1 MPEALSVTQLN
12 DRLKRLIEADPAL
25 NDILVMGEISDWRRI
40 PSSGHCYFTLK
51 ASDNSGQIIK
61 GVMWRMNADR
71 QARFGGLP
79 QNGDAVQAL
88 GSVRLYENRSEYQ
101 FSAVAIQPVGVGA
114 LYAEFERLRLRL
126 AAEGLFDAERK
137 RPLPAV
143 IRRIGIVTSAEAS
156 VFQDV
161 QHVLRRRYPLAELV
175 LSPSPVQGNDAP
187 PQIVRAIERLN
198 QRADIDVILVCR
210 GGGSLEDLWCFN
222 DERVA
227 RAIAA
232 SRIPVVSGV
241 GHETDV
247 TLADFAA
254 DLRAPTPSAA
264 AEIVTPD
271 IDAVRADLRL
281 RRRRLDSA
289 MSSRINA
296 LRRQTDEKD
305 WSLQRVSPGAQFG
318 RYRQRLDDWSL
329 RATAAV
335 RGRIALL
342 RAQLDGK
349 AAALTTADPR
359 ALLKRGYAIVTLS
372 DNTRLT
378 FAAQNPPPGTAITL
392 HFQDGDLTARIEDKE
407 SHGRY
412 NRTFF

>member
-12 DRLKRLIEADPAL
+12 DRLKRLIEAEPAL
-25 NDILVMGEISDWRRI
+25 NDILVMGEVSDWRRI
-40 PSSGHCYFTLK
+40 PASGHCYFTLK
-51 ASDNSGQIIK
+51 ASDGSGQIIK
-61 GVMWRMNADR
+61 GVLWRMHADR

-79 QNGDAVQAL
+79 QNGDAVQVL

-101 FSAVAIQPVGVGA
+101 LSAVVIQPVGVGA
-114 LYAEFERLRLRL
+114 LYAEFERLRQRL
-126 AAEGLFDAERK
+126 AAEGLFDEGRK

-143 IRRIGIVTSAEAS
+143 IRRIGIVTSAEAA

-161 QHVLRRRYPLAELV
+161 QNVLRRRYPLVELV
-175 LSPSPVQGNDAP
+175 LSPSAVQGNDAP

-198 QRADIDVILVCR
+198 ARGDIDVILVCR

-232 SRIPVVSGV
+232 SRLPVVSGV

-271 IDAVRADLRL
+271 IDALRVDLRL
-281 RRRRLDSA
+281 RRRHLDSA
-289 MSSRINA
+289 MSSRISA
-296 LRRQTDEKD
+296 LRRQTDEKARL
-305 WSLQRVSPGAQFG
+305 LQRVSPSAQFG

-329 RATAAV
+329 RASAV
-335 RGRIALL
+335 LRGRIALL

-349 AAALTTADPR
+349 AAALAAADPR

-372 DNTRLT
+372 DSTRIT
-378 FAAQNPPPGTAITL
+378 SAAQNPPTGTAITL
-392 HFQDGDLTARIEDKE
+392 HFHDGDLTARIEDKE

-412 NRTFF
+412 HRTLF

>member
-1 MPEALSVTQLN
+1 MSDALTVPQLN

-25 NDILVMGEISDWRRI
+25 NDVWVTGEISDWRRI
-40 PSSGHCYFTLK
+40 PSSGHCYFSLK
-51 ASDNSGQIIK
+51 ASDGSGQMIK

-71 QARFGGLP
+71 QARLGGLP

-101 FSAVAIQPVGVGA
+101 LSVLAIQPIGVGA

-126 AAEGLFDAERK
+126 AAEGLFDEARK
-137 RPLPAV
+137 RPLPQLV
-143 IRRIGIVTSAEAS
+143 QRIGIVTSPEAA

-161 QHVLRRRYPLAELV
+161 QQVLRRRYPLAALI
-175 LSPSPVQGNDAP
+175 LSPCPVQGSDAP

-198 QRADIDVILVCR
+198 DRADVDVILVCR

-241 GHETDV
+241 GHETDF

-254 DLRAPTPSAA
+254 DVRAPTPSAA

-271 IDAVRADLRL
+271 IDALRAELRL
-281 RRRRLDSA
+281 RRRQLDSA
-289 MSSRINA
+289 MSSRIDA
-296 LRRQTDEKD
+296 LRRQTEERAGL
-305 WSLQRVSPGAQFG
+305 LQRLSPAAQFG

-329 RATAAV
+329 RAGAAV
-335 RGRIALL
+335 RSRIQLL

-349 AAALTTADPR
+349 AAALAAVDPR
-359 ALLKRGYAIVTLS
+359 ALLKRGYAIVTLNDS
-372 DNTRLT
+372 TRIT
-378 FAAQNPPPGTAITL
+378 SAAQNPPPGTAITL
-392 HFQDGDLTARIEDKE
+392 HFHDGDLTARIEDRE
-407 SHGRY
+407 LHGRY
-412 NRTFF
+412 SRTLF